1 MTDATFTEQ
10 VLMLAGVVVIV
21 ALVSFLA
28 AMWWTSGRYEQL
40 LDDAERDGL
49 RRAQGAW
56 RDGRAG
62 LRLELAA
69 SVARH
74 PARGTEPV
82 EVTAA
87 RVEAEDQALAI
98 ANSGATGE
106 GWVHLAFDEI
116 DCEPSTVSMP
126 HIGDMSVTE
135 WTRAQAEE
143 LTRWLAANGI
153 PDAAA

>member
-1 MTDATFTEQ
+1 MTDATFTEH

-40 LDDAERDGL
+40 LDDADRDGL
-49 RRAQGAW
+49 RRAQDAW

-69 SVARH
+69 
-74 PARGTEPV
+74 
-82 EVTAA
+82 AA
-87 RVEAEDQALAI
+87 EAGRVEAEDQALAI

>member
-1 MTDATFTEQ
+1 MDATFTEQ

-40 LDDAERDGL
+40 LDDADRDGL

-69 SVARH
+69 
-74 PARGTEPV
+74 
-82 EVTAA
+82 AA
-87 RVEAEDQALAI
+87 EAGRVEEEDQALAI

>member
-1 MTDATFTEQ
+1 MDATFTEH

-49 RRAQGAW
+49 RRAQDAW

-69 SVARH
+69 
-74 PARGTEPV
+74 
-82 EVTAA
+82 AA
-87 RVEAEDQALAI
+87 GAVRVEEEDQALAI
-98 ANSGATGE
+98 ANSGATDE
-106 GWVHLAFDEI
+106 GWLVLNFDEI
-116 DCEPSTVSMP
+116 GCEPATVSVP